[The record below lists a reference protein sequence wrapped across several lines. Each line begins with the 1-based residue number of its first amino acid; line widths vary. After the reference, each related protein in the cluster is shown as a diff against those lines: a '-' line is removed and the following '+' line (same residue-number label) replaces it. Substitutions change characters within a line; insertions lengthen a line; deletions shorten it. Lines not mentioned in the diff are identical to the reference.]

1 MLSNMPEL
9 PEVEMVRRQLTDKIL
24 HKEIRSVSVHDEKS
38 VDYNDD
44 FSASIVGQEIS
55 GIDRKG
61 KYLFLSLSKNGLYI
75 TCHLRM
81 TGRLIYVPAGSDEQF
96 GGGHSLSGDLPAQP
110 HKHTRVIITFIDGS
124 HLYFN
129 DMRKFG
135 YLKLVTVQEVQKQ
148 KSSLGPEPSSPDY
161 STAYLTE
168 VLEGRNTTVKAALL
182 KQSDI
187 AGLGNIYVD
196 EACWRA
202 QVRPDRIAGELTEEE
217 IAKLT
222 VATQSVLEDALK
234 HGGTTF
240 RDYVDTNGENGNFTD
255 KLAVFGRD
263 GKVCPRCGGVIE
275 KSRVAGRGTHFCPDC
290 QV

>member
-1 MLSNMPEL
+1 
-9 PEVEMVRRQLTDKIL
+9 MVRRQLADKIL
-24 HKEIRSVSVHDEKS
+24 HKEIRSVTVCDEKS
-38 VDYNDD
+38 VDYNDG
-44 FSASIVGQEIS
+44 FSTTIVGQEIID
-55 GIDRKG
+55 IDRKG
-61 KYLFLSLSKNGLYI
+61 KYLFLTLSENDWYI

-81 TGRLIYVPAGSDEQF
+81 TGRLIYVPADSGRQF
-96 GGGHSLSGDLPAQP
+96 GGGHSLSGDLPEQP
-110 HKHTRVIITFIDGS
+110 HKHTRVIIAFADGS

-135 YLKLVTVQEVQKQ
+135 YLKLATAEEVRDQ
-148 KSSLGPEPSSPDY
+148 KSALGPEPSSADY
-161 STAYLTE
+161 STDYLLE
-168 VLEGRNTTVKAALL
+168 VLKGRSTTAKAALL

-202 QVRPDRIAGELTEEE
+202 QVRPDRIAGKLTREE
-217 IAKLT
+217 IASLAT
-222 VATQSVLEDALK
+222 ATQSVLEDALNY
-234 HGGTTF
+234 GGTTF

-255 KLAVFGRD
+255 KLAVFGRE
-263 GKVCPRCGGVIE
+263 GKTCPRCGGVIE

>member
-1 MLSNMPEL
+1 MPEL
-9 PEVEMVRRQLTDKIL
+9 PEVEMVRRQLADKIL
-24 HKEIRSVSVHDEKS
+24 HKEIDAVVVRDRKS
-38 VDYNDD
+38 VDHNDD
-44 FSASIVGQEIS
+44 FSAKIVGQEIT

-61 KYLFLSLSKNGLYI
+61 KYLFLSLSGDDSYI

-81 TGRLIYVPAGSDEQF
+81 TGRLIYVPADSDEQF
-96 GGGHSLSGDLPAQP
+96 GGGHSLSGDLPEQP
-110 HKHTRVIITFIDGS
+110 HKHTRVIITFADGS

-135 YLKLVTVQEVQKQ
+135 YLKLVSQQEVKRQKDA
-148 KSSLGPEPSSPDY
+148 LGPEPSSSDY
-161 STAYLTE
+161 SADYLAG
-168 VLEGRNTTVKAALL
+168 LLAGRSTSVKAALL
-182 KQSDI
+182 NQSDI

-196 EACWRA
+196 ESCWRA
-202 QVRPDRIAGELTEEE
+202 KVRPDRVAGELAPSEIELLAAATE
-217 IAKLT
+217 
-222 VATQSVLEDALK
+222 SVLEDAVE

-263 GKVCPRCGGVIE
+263 GKKCSRCGGIIK